1 MIINYPTMHHDAVFS
16 ECLDSV
22 VNQLDATVVAQH
34 RGDFSQEFVY
44 ELSEQVES
52 VLFESGESKSV
63 IKKVFSVLIEGLQ
76 NIRIHG
82 YKREDLGDISFFI
95 LSKSETDY
103 IFFFSNLINNKGK
116 AYVEKAI
123 NFINKKSPAELKEY
137 YLEQLSNGKMTEKG
151 GGGLGF
157 ITLGLK
163 SSSPLEYNI
172 IPIED
177 DLSLFTLRMM
187 VRHVKQ

>member
-1 MIINYPTMHHDAVFS
+1 MQHDVVFS
-16 ECLDSV
+16 EYLDSV
-22 VNQLDATVVAQH
+22 VSQPNASVIAQH

-44 ELSEQVES
+44 ELSEQVEA
-52 VLFESGESKSV
+52 LMFESGESKSV

-82 YKREDLGDISFFI
+82 FKRAGFEDISFFI
-95 LSKSETDY
+95 LSKTETDY
-103 IFFFSNLINNKGK
+103 VFFFSNLIDNKGK
-116 AYVEKAI
+116 TYVENAI
-123 NFINKKSPAELKEY
+123 QFINRKSPAELKSY

-163 SSSPLEYNI
+163 STSPLEHNI

-177 DLSLFTLRMM
+177 DLSLFTLRLKIS
-187 VRHVKQ
+187 RTK